1 MNMHLFNTN
10 VATKYGVF
18 SAILLQNIFYW
29 VEKNKAN
36 NTNCY
41 DGKYWTFNSN
51 KAMQQLFPYMTEK
64 QIRYAI
70 DTLKENNLIETGF
83 HGGCN
88 RTLSYT
94 ITEKGYQVLNNIEAD
109 EKQAEEPSDNFLPP
123 EEEKCTENEPLKSVP
138 TAIEEEKDEE
148 LSVPFAK
155 TDNMHLPKE
164 HTSICPTGQMDSPSR
179 ANEQNKKQQNI
190 NTNNIKKE
198 IHKEKK
204 SPDNVCEEIFVHW
217 NSKKEF
223 IQEPELTLEIK
234 TVILTALK
242 SFTLEE
248 IKLYIDRYETVLT
261 NSFFSHHWKL
271 IKFLTLK
278 NAIYAFAD
286 NGDRWQD
293 YLLRKKSQK
302 QEEKIIRNNY
312 TAEQLSGL
320 IQNLDE
326 VEV

>member
-1 MNMHLFNTN
+1 MMHLFNTN
-10 VATKYGVF
+10 IAAKYGVF

-64 QIRYAI
+64 QIRYAL
-70 DTLKENNLIETGF
+70 DTLKENELIETGF

-94 ITEKGYQVLNNIEAD
+94 ITEKGYQVLNNIETD
-109 EKQAEEPSDNFLPP
+109 EKQAEESSDKFLPP
-123 EEEKCTENEPLKSVP
+123 EKETTTENIPSKSAP
-138 TAIEEEKDEE
+138 TAIEEEKDKE
-148 LSVPFAK
+148 SPVPFAK
-155 TDNMHLPKE
+155 IDNIHLPKS
-164 HTSICPTGQMDSPSR
+164 TVSICHTGQMDSPSR

-204 SPDNVCEEIFVHW
+204 PPDNVCEEVFMHW

-223 IQEPELTLEIK
+223 IPEPELTQELK

-248 IKLYIDRYETVLT
+248 LKLYIDRYETVLT
-261 NSFFSHHWKL
+261 KSFFSHHWKL
-271 IKFLTLK
+271 VKFLTLK
-278 NAIYAFAD
+278 NAIYAFKD
-286 NGDRWQD
+286 DGDRWQD
-293 YLLRKKSQK
+293 YLLREKRQKSADK
-302 QEEKIIRNNY
+302 FIKHNY
-312 TAEQLSGL
+312 TAEHIASLMT
-320 IQNLDE
+320 NLDE